1 MICGVQ
7 EESSLREDNRQVLFE
22 DDVDRKTIRRL
33 QAELLVSEMA
43 NIELLLLEILMNFLA
58 MT

>member
-43 NIELLLLEILMNFLA
+43 NIELLPLEILMNFLA